1 MVKLPP
7 LSLYIHI
14 PWCVQKCPYCDFNS
28 HALKGEVPHD
38 DYVQHLLNDLDNDVA
53 NAQRII
59 ICNDEVY
66 NDEVRRTLLRQAAP
80 PGMKVNVVNIEKAV
94 AVYHNPQYQDETV
107 FYLFTRPQ
115 DALAMVRQGVKID
128 TLNIG
133 GMAWRPGKKQLT
145 KAVSLDDDDINAF
158 HELNNLGVIL
168 DLRVVASDPSI
179 NIIDKINEQL
189 IAN

>member
-1 MVKLPP
+1 MNITLARIDDR
-7 LSLYIHI
+7 LIHGQVTTV
-14 PWCVQKCPYCDFNS
+14 WSK
-28 HALKGEVPHD
+28 
-38 DYVQHLLNDLDNDVA
+38 VA

-115 DALAMVRQGVKID
+115 DALAMVRQGVKIG

-145 KAVSLDDDDINAF
+145 KAVSLDDINAF

>member
-1 MVKLPP
+1 MNITLARIDDR
-7 LSLYIHI
+7 LIHGQVTTV
-14 PWCVQKCPYCDFNS
+14 WSK
-28 HALKGEVPHD
+28 
-38 DYVQHLLNDLDNDVA
+38 VA

-145 KAVSLDDDDINAF
+145 KAVSLDDDINAF

>member
-1 MVKLPP
+1 MNITLARIDDR
-7 LSLYIHI
+7 LIHGQVTTV
-14 PWCVQKCPYCDFNS
+14 WSK
-28 HALKGEVPHD
+28 
-38 DYVQHLLNDLDNDVA
+38 VA

-115 DALAMVRQGVKID
+115 DALAMVRQGVKIG

-133 GMAWRPGKKQLT
+133 GMAWRPGKKQ
-145 KAVSLDDDDINAF
+145 AVSLDDDDINAF

>member
-1 MVKLPP
+1 MNITLARIDDR
-7 LSLYIHI
+7 LIHGQVTTV
-14 PWCVQKCPYCDFNS
+14 WSK
-28 HALKGEVPHD
+28 
-38 DYVQHLLNDLDNDVA
+38 VA

-66 NDEVRRTLLRQAAP
+66 NDEVLRQAAP

-115 DALAMVRQGVKID
+115 DALAMVRQGVKIG